1 MPDSVLTFQIANGDP
16 NPNGNGAKMSIS
28 GNGQPNQAQWRSDDD
43 DYRIGLP
50 ANVWNVTANEG
61 NSYFFDLAANSTSPT
76 FTLLSTAP
84 TGLQG
89 YAITMASIEGGE
101 KVPQVD
107 VDP

>member
-1 MPDSVLTFQIANGDP
+1 MPDSVQTFQIAVGVP
-16 NPNGNGAKMSIS
+16 SPNGNGAKMSRS
-28 GNGQPNQAQWRSDDD
+28 GNGEPNQAQWRSDGN

-50 ANVWNVTANEG
+50 ASVWDVTPNEG
-61 NSYFFDLAANSTSPT
+61 NSYAFNLGANATSGT
-76 FTLLSTAP
+76 FTLLANAP

-89 YAITMASIEGGE
+89 YTISGPSIGGGE